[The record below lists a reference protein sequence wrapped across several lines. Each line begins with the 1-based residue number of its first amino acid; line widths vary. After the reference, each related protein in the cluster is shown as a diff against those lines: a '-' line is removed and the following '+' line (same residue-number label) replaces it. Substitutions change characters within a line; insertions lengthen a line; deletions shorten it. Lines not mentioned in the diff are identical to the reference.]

1 MTTSSV
7 PTPPVSSSVATDD
20 VQHMLKLLRRQAS
33 LFAGLETLTSSQRG
47 LVTSEDTGPLL
58 RLLADRQKLSTEL
71 ADIASHLDP
80 VRRDWPEVR
89 KRLTPEQ
96 RADADRYLSES
107 GKRLQRIM
115 ESDEQDARVLG
126 ARKRMV
132 TDTLRGAH
140 DTGQA
145 ISAYQRRGGARPG
158 VTRLDE
164 AS

>member
-1 MTTSSV
+1 MTTASV
-7 PTPPVSSSVATDD
+7 PTSPVSSSAATAD
-20 VQHMLKLLRRQAS
+20 VQHVLKLLRRQAS
-33 LFAGLETLTSSQRG
+33 LFAGLETLTSRQRG

-71 ADIASHLDP
+71 ADIASHLNP

-96 RADADRYLSES
+96 RADADRYLLES

>member
-1 MTTSSV
+1 MTSSSV
-7 PTPPVSSSVATDD
+7 PIPPFPSSAVTDD

-33 LFAGLETLTSSQRG
+33 LFAGLETLASRQRG
-47 LVTSEDTGPLL
+47 LVTSENTGPLL
-58 RLLADRQKLSTEL
+58 RLLADRQKHSTEL

-107 GKRLQRIM
+107 GIRLQRIM

-132 TDTLRGAH
+132 TDSLRGAH

-145 ISAYQRRGGARPG
+145 ISAYQRRGGARAG

>member
-7 PTPPVSSSVATDD
+7 PIPPASASVATDD
-20 VQHMLKLLRRQAS
+20 NQQVLKLLRLQAS
-33 LFAGLETLTSSQRG
+33 LFAGLETLARRQRG

-58 RLLADRQKLSTEL
+58 KLLADRQKLSTDL
-71 ADIASHLDP
+71 ADIASDLDP
-80 VRRDWPEVR
+80 VRRDWPEMR

-96 RADADRYLSES
+96 RADADRYLTES
-107 GKRLQRIM
+107 GKRLQRII

-132 TDTLRGAH
+132 TDMLRGAH

-158 VTRLDE
+158 ATRLDE
-164 AS
+164 DS

>member
-7 PTPPVSSSVATDD
+7 PIPPISASVVTDD
-20 VQHMLKLLRRQAS
+20 IQQVLKLLRLQAT
-33 LFAGLETLTSSQRG
+33 LFGGLETLARRQRG

-71 ADIASHLDP
+71 ADIALHLDP
-80 VRRDWPEVR
+80 VRRDWAKMR

-126 ARKRMV
+126 ARKQMV

-145 ISAYQRRGGARPG
+145 I
-158 VTRLDE
+158 
-164 AS
+164 